1 MQATDFGHCSGLCRL
16 KKMNKKGYY
25 LSSIFFSTDK
35 LKKKRVGN
43 HFPNSFFQLLN
54 ENLNPLISKWLH
66 RLLTSDFRL
75 PTSNFG
81 LTTSVI
87 SHHFL
92 TPIQKD
98 VSLLSTWRRVP
109 LPSSVIRHRS
119 SVIRLPSSFST
130 SMQKDVS
137 LRSTW
142 RRVPLPTSDFP
153 LPSSVI
159 RLPSPVFGLP
169 SSVSH
174 LKFFTNSLN
183 KTSGNLSTTENS
195 PPACRPK

>member
-98 VSLLSTWRRVP
+98 VSLLSTWRRVA
-109 LPSSVIRHRS
+109 I
-119 SVIRLPSSFST
+119 
-130 SMQKDVS
+130 
-137 LRSTW
+137 
-142 RRVPLPTSDFP
+142 PTSVF
-153 LPSSVI
+153 
-159 RLPSPVFGLP
+159 RLPSPVFRLP
-169 SSVSH
+169 SSVIIFYIH
-174 LKFFTNSLN
+174 AERCFATLN
-183 KTSGNLSTTENS
+183 MTQGSTSNFGLPTSVIGHPS
-195 PPACRPK
+195 PVSRLRSSVFRLPSKILH